1 MVQAAKQAE
10 TTNIEQYLSTT
21 ATNTYNADYSFT
33 LDSGK
38 AVITPMEGWLQAV
51 EMTANDITKLSKA
64 HSPYSIILTTSGPLG
79 TAKISKAAHH
89 WVAFDQLQSRDKLG
103 NRTRRDSYES
113 IIKILS
119 AGVVDQ
125 PEPRWSLARGFWSD
139 ITENLEEDPILAPTL
154 GDVNADQSEELSLPS
169 YGDVIERAI
178 SLEQKGYLDSALDL
192 IVDALDELF
201 RRGQFAVCD
210 SILIETNVD
219 ACSSDILVTI
229 LTVTAR
235 AKSHLAVR
243 PDFVERTK
251 QALDDRGDL
260 RSGVL
265 DGLE

>member
-1 MVQAAKQAE
+1 MVQAEKQSESYNNAHC
-10 TTNIEQYLSTT
+10 LSTT
-21 ATNTYNADYSFT
+21 VTPAQSADYPLT
-33 LDSGK
+33 LEFDNTIFSQFEDWLPAAENTASRMERLAVQRTQHSNVFVASG
-38 AVITPMEGWLQAV
+38 Q
-51 EMTANDITKLSKA
+51 LSTE
-64 HSPYSIILTTSGPLG
+64 H
-79 TAKISKAAHH
+79 ISKSAQDSL
-89 WVAFDQLQSRDKLG
+89 AFDQLQSWYKLW
-103 NRTRRDSYES
+103 NRLLNNPCDSAFK
-113 IIKILS
+113 IIVDADVNQPKIRWFS
-119 AGVVDQ
+119 AG
-125 PEPRWSLARGFWSD
+125 GIWSD
-139 ITENLEEDPILAPTL
+139 IAPELAEDPILSPAVC
-154 GDVNADQSEELSLPS
+154 DVNGDQSEELSLSS

-192 IVDALDELF
+192 IVDTLDELF